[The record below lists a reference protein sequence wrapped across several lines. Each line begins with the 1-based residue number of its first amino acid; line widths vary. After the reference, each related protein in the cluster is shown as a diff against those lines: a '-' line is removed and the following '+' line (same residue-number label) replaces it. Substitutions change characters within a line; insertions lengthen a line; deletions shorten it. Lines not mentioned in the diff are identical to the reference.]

1 MFFKEKF
8 SAEEDLKHAKRF
20 EAANESKQ
28 FEVVFFFWGGGG
40 GHGMV
45 RHHEINTFF
54 LGRVLLRQAKY
65 IRSIV
70 MNFAAGNATAG
81 KPSWPW
87 LGFQYG

>member
-1 MFFKEKF
+1 MQRG
-8 SAEEDLKHAKRF
+8 LKQLMR
-20 EAANESKQ
+20 ANSLK
-28 FEVVFFFWGGGG
+28 FFFFGGVA
-40 GHGMV
+40 GMAWS
-45 RHHEINTFF
+45 HHEISTFF
-54 LGRVLLRQAKY
+54 FREGQIRVLLRQAKY